1 MYKIFAIIIF
11 LMNFVF
17 AYNNQI
23 QVLSKEENSTR
34 LIYNSSDL
42 SVEMIDGKKHI
53 VDKSQNVFDLDY
65 FPSQSTFF
73 QIHDNKDISVSYII
87 NDSYIDY
94 DLNINSKIEQ
104 DSPSSFYPEN
114 NLIVSDAM
122 IFRGVVVKQITFYPY
137 RLDLNTGQ
145 IEIYNDVEFIIE
157 EFEVNNNRDYHNVKL
172 SKMFEPLYE
181 SMISNYEPSS
191 REEDYQTPAV
201 LYVCGGSSLSNP
213 YVQDLIEWR
222 HKTGFIVYTATTSEI
237 GSSSSSIKNYI
248 ENLYE
253 NSPNPPEIVGLIGDT
268 GGSYAIDYFT
278 ESWSGY
284 GGPGDFPYSQ
294 LDGNDLFPE
303 IFIGRISVNSSSD
316 LSNVINK
323 TLVYEKATYLNQI
336 GDDWYER
343 GALCGDP
350 TSSGQSTIITNEYV
364 ANILDAYGFEDVN
377 GNYGAGN
384 YANWMENELED
395 GVLYMNYRG
404 FMGTSGFGSSNINSA
419 SNGYKN
425 PFAIFITCGTGSYN
439 STCLSEEFFRA
450 GSVSNPKGAVASVG
464 TATSGTHT
472 LFNNIVNMG
481 IYDGIFPKNI
491 QYAGG
496 AMANGRL
503 ALLQTYPTDPN
514 NWVSIF
520 SYWNNLIGDP
530 ALRLWTDTPKNMV
543 ADFDSVVYEGSN
555 FIDVYI
561 TNENGIPINN
571 ANITILKGDDEIFKT
586 VSTDV
591 YGHAEVALE
600 YETFGEVYLTVI
612 KQNYKPIESSFQISQ
627 SQNNANVSFEN
638 INIQDDISEFTNGNN
653 DGILNP
659 GERVVLN
666 LPIINL
672 GDNILQ
678 NLQGT
683 LISTNQDD
691 LVNIVSGLN
700 NYGNM
705 TQGELSYGYNSYVI
719 ELSQNFTQLDDL
731 GLRLSISDGEDEWNS
746 LINLNFNA
754 GLLVFDN
761 FELVNNNELNP
772 GEQSYFKIYLK
783 NEGNYT
789 LEDVQV
795 DLLPS
800 GQLIDII
807 EGTTILGDINYGEVV
822 GSSNSSN
829 LLISI
834 NEDAINGSVIN
845 INSNVTSSNGYN
857 QNLIFN
863 VNVGEVSQSDPTGP
877 DEYGYYIYDSG
888 DLGYTLA
895 PFYDWIEID
904 SDLGG
909 SGIELN
915 MSDGGDGNNI
925 SSSSMVVDL
934 PFPFTFYGVVY
945 NQITVSTNGWIAF
958 GESELESFRNY
969 HIPGAGGP
977 SPMLAAFWDDM
988 TTSSNAEIYKFSGDD
1003 YFIIQWSEMR
1013 THNNNDLETF
1023 QVILYDDAILT
1034 PTGDNEIKIQ
1044 YKTFNNTSQGNYSGW
1059 GSVHGGY
1066 STIGIENHLADVGLQ
1081 YTFNN
1086 QYPVS
1091 AMPLSNESAIFI
1103 TTRSAIATLMGD
1115 SNQDGEINVLDI
1127 VVVVN
1132 HIINLESMDS
1142 MGQFMSDVDG
1152 NGIINIL
1159 DIIQII
1165 NFVLDSN
1172 N

>member
-1 MYKIFAIIIF
+1 MYKIFGLVLFSFIF
-11 LMNFVF
+11 SYDNKF
-17 AYNNQI
+17 
-23 QVLSKEENSTR
+23 QVLSKEDNTTI
-34 LIYNSSDL
+34 LKYDVDDL
-42 SVEMIDGKKHI
+42 SIQLVDGKRHI
-53 VDKSQNVFDLDY
+53 IDQSQNLLDIDH
-65 FPSQSTFF
+65 FPIQSTFF
-73 QIHDNKDISVSYII
+73 QIQDNKDISVSYVV
-87 NDSYIDY
+87 NESRFET
-94 DLNINSKIEQ
+94 NINIDSNIRQKSKG
-104 DSPSSFYPEN
+104 SFYPEN
-114 NLIVSDAM
+114 NLVVSDAM
-122 IFRGVVVKQITFYPY
+122 IFRGVVVKQITFHPY
-137 RLDLNTGQ
+137 RINLQTGD
-145 IEIYNDVEFIIE
+145 IEIYNDVDFLIE
-157 EFEVNNNRDYHNVKL
+157 EHHADNTRNYQPVKL
-172 SKMFEPLYE
+172 SKMFEPLY
-181 SMISNYEPSS
+181 SSLISNYEPSS

-201 LYVCGGSSLSNP
+201 LYIGGGSSLDNP
-213 YVQDLIEWR
+213 YVQDLIDWR
-222 HKTGFIVYTATTSEI
+222 HKTGFIVYTASTNDI
-237 GSSSSSIKNYI
+237 GSSTSSIKNYI
-248 ENLYE
+248 QNLYE
-253 NSPNPPEIVGLIGDT
+253 NSQNPPEIVGLIGDT

-284 GGPGDFPYSQ
+284 SGPGDFPYSQ

-303 IFIGRISVNSSSD
+303 VFIGRISVNSSSD
-316 LSNVINK
+316 LANVINK

-336 GDDWYER
+336 GDEWYER

-350 TSSGQSTIITNEYV
+350 TSSGQSTIITNEYI
-364 ANILDAYGFEDVN
+364 ANILNAYGFEDVN

-395 GVLYMNYRG
+395 GSLYMNYRG

-425 PFAIFITCGTGSYN
+425 PFAVFITCGTGSYN

-481 IYDGIFPKNI
+481 IYDGIFPKNL
-491 QYAGG
+491 QYAGA

-503 ALLQTYPTDPN
+503 SLLQTYPDDPN

-530 ALRLWTDTPKNMV
+530 ALRLWTDTPKNMFV
-543 ADFDSVVYEGSN
+543 DFDSIVTEGEN
-555 FIDVYI
+555 FIDVLV
-561 TNENGIPINN
+561 TNEDGLPVNN
-571 ANITILKGDDEIFKT
+571 ASITLLKGNDEIFKT
-586 VSTDV
+586 VLTDV
-591 YGHAEVALE
+591 TGNASIDLE
-600 YETFGEVYLTVI
+600 YVTFGEVHLTVT
-612 KQNYKPIESSFQISQ
+612 KQNYKPIESSFQIVQ
-627 SQNNANVSFEN
+627 SANNANVSFDN
-638 INIQDDISEFTNGNN
+638 ISIDDSVGELTTGNN

-659 GERVVLN
+659 GERVIVN
-666 LPIINL
+666 IPIENL
-672 GDNILQ
+672 GSNNLQ

-683 LISTNQDD
+683 LISHNQDD
-691 LVNIVSGLN
+691 LVSIVSSLN
-700 NYGNM
+700 NYGSVSP
-705 TQGELSYGYNSYVI
+705 GEISFGNNSYVI
-719 ELSQNFTQLDDL
+719 ELNPSFTQIDDL
-731 GLRLSISDGEDEWNS
+731 DLRLSISDGENEWSS
-746 LINLNFNA
+746 LINLNLNA
-754 GLLVFDN
+754 GFLVFDS
-761 FELVNNNELNP
+761 FELINGSQLSP
-772 GEQSYFKIYLK
+772 GEDAYLKVYLK
-783 NEGNYT
+783 NEGNFL
-789 LEDVQV
+789 LEDVQL

-800 GQLIDII
+800 GQLVNII
-807 EGTTILGDINYGEVV
+807 EGTTFLGDINYGEVS
-822 GSSNSSN
+822 GSSNLSS
-829 LLISI
+829 LLVSI
-834 NEDAINGSVIN
+834 NENTINGSVVN
-845 INSNVTSSNGYN
+845 VNSNVTSSNGYN
-857 QNLIFN
+857 QELIFN
-863 VNVGEVSQSDPTGP
+863 MNIGNVVQTDPTGP
-877 DEYGYYIYDSG
+877 DEHGYYIYDSG

-904 SDLGG
+904 SDFGG

-925 SSSSMVVDL
+925 SSSSKVVDL
-934 PFPFTFYGVVY
+934 PFPFTFYGITY

-988 TTSSNAEIYKFSGDD
+988 TTSSNAEIYKFTGDD

-1013 THNNNDLETF
+1013 THNANDVETF
-1023 QVILYDDAILT
+1023 QVILYDDIVLT

-1059 GSVHGGY
+1059 GSIHGGY
-1066 STIGIENHLADVGLQ
+1066 STIGIENHMADVGLQ

-1086 QYPVS
+1086 EYPVS

-1103 TTRSAIATLMGD
+1103 TTRTAIATLMGD

-1165 NFVLDSN
+1165 NLVLDSSN
-1172 N
+1172 

>member
-1 MYKIFAIIIF
+1 MYKIFGLVLFSFIF
-11 LMNFVF
+11 SYDNKF
-17 AYNNQI
+17 
-23 QVLSKEENSTR
+23 QVLSKQDNATI
-34 LIYNSSDL
+34 LKYDVDDL
-42 SVEMIDGKKHI
+42 SIQLVDGKRHI
-53 VDKSQNVFDLDY
+53 VDQSQNLLDIDH
-65 FPSQSTFF
+65 FPIQSTFF
-73 QIHDNKDISVSYII
+73 QIQDNKDISVSYVV
-87 NDSYIDY
+87 NESRFET
-94 DLNINSKIEQ
+94 NINIDSNIRQKSKG
-104 DSPSSFYPEN
+104 SFYPEN
-114 NLIVSDAM
+114 NLVVSDAM
-122 IFRGVVVKQITFYPY
+122 IFRGVVVKQITFHPY
-137 RLDLNTGQ
+137 RINLQTGD
-145 IEIYNDVEFIIE
+145 IEIYNDVDFLIE
-157 EFEVNNNRDYHNVKL
+157 EYHVNNTRNYHTVKL
-172 SKMFEPLYE
+172 SKMFEPLY
-181 SMISNYEPSS
+181 SSLISNYEPSS

-201 LYVCGGSSLSNP
+201 LYIGGGSSLDNP
-213 YVQDLIEWR
+213 YVQDLIDWR
-222 HKTGFIVYTATTSEI
+222 HKTGFIVYTASTSDI
-237 GSSSSSIKNYI
+237 GSSTSSIKNYI
-248 ENLYE
+248 QNLYE
-253 NSPNPPEIVGLIGDT
+253 NSQNPPEIVGLIGDT

-284 GGPGDFPYSQ
+284 SGPGDFPYSQ

-303 IFIGRISVNSSSD
+303 VFIGRISVNSSSD
-316 LSNVINK
+316 LANVINK

-336 GDDWYER
+336 GDEWYER

-350 TSSGQSTIITNEYV
+350 TSSGQSTIITNEYI
-364 ANILDAYGFEDVN
+364 ANILNAYGFEDVN

-395 GVLYMNYRG
+395 GSLYMNYRG

-425 PFAIFITCGTGSYN
+425 PFAVFITCGTGSYN

-481 IYDGIFPKNI
+481 IYDGIFPKNL
-491 QYAGG
+491 QYAGA

-503 ALLQTYPTDPN
+503 SLLQTYPGDPN

-530 ALRLWTDTPKNMV
+530 ALRLWTDTPENMF
-543 ADFDSVVYEGSN
+543 ADFDSIVTAGEN
-555 FIDVYI
+555 FIDVLV
-561 TNENGIPINN
+561 TNESGLPVNN
-571 ANITILKGDDEIFKT
+571 ASITLLKGNDEIFKT
-586 VSTDV
+586 VLTDV
-591 YGHAEVALE
+591 TGNASIDLE
-600 YETFGEVYLTVI
+600 YVTFGEVHLTVI
-612 KQNYKPIESSFQISQ
+612 KQNYKPIESSFQIVQ
-627 SQNNANVSFEN
+627 SANNANVSFDN
-638 INIQDDISEFTNGNN
+638 ISIDDSVAELTTGNN

-659 GERVVLN
+659 GERVIVN
-666 LPIINL
+666 IPIENL
-672 GDNILQ
+672 GNNNLQ

-683 LISTNQDD
+683 LISNNQDD
-691 LVNIVSGLN
+691 LVSIVSSLN
-700 NYGNM
+700 NYGSLDS
-705 TQGELSYGYNSYVI
+705 GELSFGDNSYVI
-719 ELSQNFTQLDDL
+719 ELSPSFTQVDEL
-731 GLRLSISDGEDEWNS
+731 GLRLNISDGENEWSS
-746 LINLNFNA
+746 LINLNLSA
-754 GLLVFDN
+754 GFLVFDS
-761 FELVNNNELNP
+761 FELIDGSELSP
-772 GEQSYFKIYLK
+772 GEDTYLKVYLK
-783 NEGNYT
+783 NEGNFL
-789 LEDVQV
+789 LEDVQL

-800 GQLIDII
+800 GQLVNII
-807 EGTTILGDINYGEVV
+807 EGTTFLGDIDYGEVSS
-822 GSSNSSN
+822 SSNLSN

-834 NEDAINGSVIN
+834 NENTINGSVIN

-857 QNLIFN
+857 QNLVFN
-863 VNVGEVSQSDPTGP
+863 MNVGNIVQTDPTGP
-877 DEYGYYIYDSG
+877 DEHGYYIYDSG

-904 SDLGG
+904 SDFGG

-925 SSSSMVVDL
+925 SSSSKVVDL
-934 PFPFTFYGVVY
+934 PFPFTFYGITY

-988 TTSSNAEIYKFSGDD
+988 TTSSNAEIYKFTGDD

-1013 THNNNDLETF
+1013 THNANDVETF
-1023 QVILYDDAILT
+1023 QVILYDDIVLT

-1059 GSVHGGY
+1059 GSIHGGY
-1066 STIGIENHLADVGLQ
+1066 STIGIENHMADVGLQ

-1086 QYPVS
+1086 EYPVS

-1103 TTRSAIATLMGD
+1103 TTRTAIATLMGD

-1165 NFVLDSN
+1165 NLVLDSSN
-1172 N
+1172 

>member
-1 MYKIFAIIIF
+1 MYKIFGLVLFSFIF
-11 LMNFVF
+11 SYTNKF
-17 AYNNQI
+17 
-23 QVLSKEENSTR
+23 QVLSKEDNTTI
-34 LIYNSSDL
+34 LKYDVDDL
-42 SVEMIDGKKHI
+42 SIQLVDGKRHI
-53 VDKSQNVFDLDY
+53 IDQSQNLLDIDH
-65 FPSQSTFF
+65 FPIQSTFF
-73 QIHDNKDISVSYII
+73 QIQDNKDISVSYVV
-87 NDSYIDY
+87 NESRFET
-94 DLNINSKIEQ
+94 NINIDSNIRQKSKG
-104 DSPSSFYPEN
+104 SFYPEN
-114 NLIVSDAM
+114 NLVVSDAM
-122 IFRGVVVKQITFYPY
+122 IFRGVVVKQITFHPY
-137 RLDLNTGQ
+137 RINLQTGD
-145 IEIYNDVEFIIE
+145 IEIYNDVDFLIE
-157 EFEVNNNRDYHNVKL
+157 EHDVNNTRNYQPVKL
-172 SKMFEPLYE
+172 SKMFEPLY
-181 SMISNYEPSS
+181 SSLISNYEPSS

-201 LYVCGGSSLSNP
+201 LYIGGGSSLDNP
-213 YVQDLIEWR
+213 YVQDLIDWR
-222 HKTGFIVYTATTSEI
+222 HKTGFIVYTASTNDI
-237 GSSSSSIKNYI
+237 GSSTSSIKNYI
-248 ENLYE
+248 QNLYE
-253 NSPNPPEIVGLIGDT
+253 NSQNPPEIVGLIGDT

-284 GGPGDFPYSQ
+284 SGPGDFPYSQ

-303 IFIGRISVNSSSD
+303 VFIGRISVNSSSD
-316 LSNVINK
+316 LANVINK

-336 GDDWYER
+336 GDEWYER

-350 TSSGQSTIITNEYV
+350 TSSGQSTIITNEYI
-364 ANILDAYGFEDVN
+364 ANILNAYGFEDVN

-395 GVLYMNYRG
+395 GSLYMNYRG

-425 PFAIFITCGTGSYN
+425 PFAVFITCGTGSYN

-481 IYDGIFPKNI
+481 IYDGIFPKNL
-491 QYAGG
+491 QYAGA

-503 ALLQTYPTDPN
+503 SLLQTYPDDPN

-530 ALRLWTDTPKNMV
+530 ALRLWTDTPKNMFV
-543 ADFDSVVYEGSN
+543 DFDSIVTEGEN
-555 FIDVYI
+555 FIDVLV
-561 TNENGIPINN
+561 TNEDGLPVNN
-571 ANITILKGDDEIFKT
+571 ASITLLKGNDEIFKT
-586 VSTDV
+586 VLTDV
-591 YGHAEVALE
+591 TGNASIDLE
-600 YETFGEVYLTVI
+600 YVTFGEVHLTVT
-612 KQNYKPIESSFQISQ
+612 KQNYKPIESSFQIVQ
-627 SQNNANVSFEN
+627 SANNANVSFDN
-638 INIQDDISEFTNGNN
+638 ISIDDSVGELTTGNN

-659 GERVVLN
+659 GERVIVN
-666 LPIINL
+666 IPIENL
-672 GDNILQ
+672 GSNNLQ

-683 LISTNQDD
+683 LISNNQDD
-691 LVNIVSGLN
+691 LVSIVSSLN
-700 NYGNM
+700 NYGSVFP
-705 TQGELSYGYNSYVI
+705 GEISFGNNSYVI
-719 ELSQNFTQLDDL
+719 ELNPSFTQIDDL
-731 GLRLSISDGEDEWNS
+731 DLRLSISDGENEWSS
-746 LINLNFNA
+746 LINLNLNA
-754 GLLVFDN
+754 GFLVFDS
-761 FELVNNNELNP
+761 FELINGSELSP
-772 GEQSYFKIYLK
+772 GEDAYLKVYLK
-783 NEGNYT
+783 NEGNFL
-789 LEDVQV
+789 LEDVQL

-800 GQLIDII
+800 GQLVNII
-807 EGTTILGDINYGEVV
+807 EGTTFLGDINYGEVS
-822 GSSNSSN
+822 GSSNLSS
-829 LLISI
+829 LLVSI
-834 NEDAINGSVIN
+834 NENTINGSVVN
-845 INSNVTSSNGYN
+845 VNSNVTSSNGYN
-857 QNLIFN
+857 QELIFN
-863 VNVGEVSQSDPTGP
+863 MNIGNVVQTDPTGP
-877 DEYGYYIYDSG
+877 DEHGYYIYDSG

-904 SDLGG
+904 SDFGG

-925 SSSSMVVDL
+925 SSSSRVVDL
-934 PFPFTFYGVVY
+934 PFPFTFYGITY

-988 TTSSNAEIYKFSGDD
+988 TTSSNAEIYKFTGDD

-1013 THNNNDLETF
+1013 THNANDVETF
-1023 QVILYDDAILT
+1023 QVILYDDIVLT

-1059 GSVHGGY
+1059 GSIHGGY
-1066 STIGIENHLADVGLQ
+1066 STIGIENHMADVGLQ

-1086 QYPVS
+1086 EYPVS

-1103 TTRSAIATLMGD
+1103 TTRTAIATLMGD

-1165 NFVLDSN
+1165 NLVLDSSN
-1172 N
+1172 

>member
-1 MYKIFAIIIF
+1 MYKIFGLVLFSFIF
-11 LMNFVF
+11 SYTNKF
-17 AYNNQI
+17 
-23 QVLSKEENSTR
+23 QVLSKEDNTTI
-34 LIYNSSDL
+34 LKYDVDDL
-42 SVEMIDGKKHI
+42 SIQLVDGKRHI
-53 VDKSQNVFDLDY
+53 VDQSQNLLDIDH
-65 FPSQSTFF
+65 FPIQSTFF
-73 QIHDNKDISVSYII
+73 QIQDNKDISVSYVV
-87 NDSYIDY
+87 NESRFET
-94 DLNINSKIEQ
+94 NINIDSNIRQKSKG
-104 DSPSSFYPEN
+104 SFYPEN
-114 NLIVSDAM
+114 NLVVSDAM
-122 IFRGVVVKQITFYPY
+122 IFRGVVVKQITFHPY
-137 RLDLNTGQ
+137 RINLQTGD
-145 IEIYNDVEFIIE
+145 IEIYNDVDFLIE
-157 EFEVNNNRDYHNVKL
+157 EHDVNNTRNYQPVKL
-172 SKMFEPLYE
+172 SKMFEPLY
-181 SMISNYEPSS
+181 SSLISNYEPSS

-201 LYVCGGSSLSNP
+201 LYIGGGSSLDNP
-213 YVQDLIEWR
+213 YVQDLIDWR
-222 HKTGFIVYTATTSEI
+222 HKTGFIVYTASTNDI
-237 GSSSSSIKNYI
+237 GSSTSSIKNYI
-248 ENLYE
+248 QNLYE
-253 NSPNPPEIVGLIGDT
+253 NSQNPPEIVGLIGDT

-284 GGPGDFPYSQ
+284 SGPGDFPYSQ

-303 IFIGRISVNSSSD
+303 VFIGRISVNSSSD
-316 LSNVINK
+316 LANVINK

-336 GDDWYER
+336 GDEWYER

-350 TSSGQSTIITNEYV
+350 TSSGQSTIITNEYI
-364 ANILDAYGFEDVN
+364 ANILNAYGFEDVN

-395 GVLYMNYRG
+395 GSLYMNYRG

-425 PFAIFITCGTGSYN
+425 PFAVFITCGTGSYN

-481 IYDGIFPKNI
+481 IYDGIFPKNL
-491 QYAGG
+491 QYAGA

-503 ALLQTYPTDPN
+503 SLLQTYPDDPN

-530 ALRLWTDTPKNMV
+530 ALRLWTDTPKNMFV
-543 ADFDSVVYEGSN
+543 DFDSIVTEGEN
-555 FIDVYI
+555 FIDVLV
-561 TNENGIPINN
+561 TNEDGLPVNN
-571 ANITILKGDDEIFKT
+571 ASITLLKGNDEIFKT
-586 VSTDV
+586 VLTDAT
-591 YGHAEVALE
+591 GNASIDLE
-600 YETFGEVYLTVI
+600 YVTFGEVHLTVT
-612 KQNYKPIESSFQISQ
+612 KQNYKPIESSFQIVQ
-627 SQNNANVSFEN
+627 SANNANVSFDN
-638 INIQDDISEFTNGNN
+638 ISIDDSVGELTTGNN

-659 GERVVLN
+659 GERVIVN
-666 LPIINL
+666 IPIENL
-672 GDNILQ
+672 GSNNLQ

-683 LISTNQDD
+683 LISNNQDD
-691 LVNIVSGLN
+691 LVSIVSSLN
-700 NYGNM
+700 NYGSVFP
-705 TQGELSYGYNSYVI
+705 GEISFGNNSYVI
-719 ELSQNFTQLDDL
+719 ELNPSFTQIDDL
-731 GLRLSISDGEDEWNS
+731 DLRLSISDGENEWSS
-746 LINLNFNA
+746 LINLNLNA
-754 GLLVFDN
+754 GFLVFDS
-761 FELVNNNELNP
+761 FELINGSQLSP
-772 GEQSYFKIYLK
+772 GEDAYLKVYLK
-783 NEGNYT
+783 NEGNFL
-789 LEDVQV
+789 LEDVQL

-800 GQLIDII
+800 GQLVNII
-807 EGTTILGDINYGEVV
+807 EGTTFLGDINYGEVS
-822 GSSNSSN
+822 GSSNLSS
-829 LLISI
+829 LLVSI
-834 NEDAINGSVIN
+834 NENTINGSVVN
-845 INSNVTSSNGYN
+845 VNSNVTSSNGYN
-857 QNLIFN
+857 QELIFN
-863 VNVGEVSQSDPTGP
+863 MNIGNVVQTDPTGP
-877 DEYGYYIYDSG
+877 DEHGYYIYDSG

-904 SDLGG
+904 SDFGG

-925 SSSSMVVDL
+925 SSSSRVVDL
-934 PFPFTFYGVVY
+934 PFPFTFYGITY

-988 TTSSNAEIYKFSGDD
+988 TTSSNAEIYKFTGDD

-1013 THNNNDLETF
+1013 THNANDVETF
-1023 QVILYDDAILT
+1023 QVILYDDIVLT

-1059 GSVHGGY
+1059 GSIHGGY
-1066 STIGIENHLADVGLQ
+1066 STIGIENHMADVGLQ

-1086 QYPVS
+1086 EYPVS

-1103 TTRSAIATLMGD
+1103 TTRTAIATLMGD

-1165 NFVLDSN
+1165 NLVLDSSN
-1172 N
+1172 

>member
-1 MYKIFAIIIF
+1 MYKIFGLVLFSFIF
-11 LMNFVF
+11 SYSNKF
-17 AYNNQI
+17 QI
-23 QVLSKEENSTR
+23 LSKEDNTT
-34 LIYNSSDL
+34 IIKYDVDDL
-42 SVEMIDGKKHI
+42 SIQLVDGKRHI
-53 VDKSQNVFDLDY
+53 VDQSQNLLDIDH
-65 FPSQSTFF
+65 FPVQSTFF
-73 QIHDNKDISVSYII
+73 QIQDNKDISVSYVI
-87 NDSYIDY
+87 NESHVET
-94 DLNINSKIEQ
+94 NINI
-104 DSPSSFYPEN
+104 DSNIRQKSRGSFYPEN
-114 NLIVSDAM
+114 NLVVSDAM
-122 IFRGVVVKQITFYPY
+122 IFRGVVVKQITFHPY
-137 RLDLNTGQ
+137 RINLQTGDV
-145 IEIYNDVEFIIE
+145 EIYNDVDFLIE
-157 EFEVNNNRDYHNVKL
+157 EHHVDNTRNYQPVKL
-172 SKMFEPLYE
+172 SKMFEPLY
-181 SMISNYEPSS
+181 SSLISNYETSS
-191 REEDYQTPAV
+191 IEEDYQTPAV
-201 LYVCGGSSLSNP
+201 LYIGGGSSLDNP
-213 YVQDLIEWR
+213 YVQDLIDWR
-222 HKTGFIVYTATTSEI
+222 HKTGFIVYTASTNDI
-237 GSSSSSIKNYI
+237 GSSTSSIKNYI
-248 ENLYE
+248 QNLYE
-253 NSPNPPEIVGLIGDT
+253 NSQNPPEIVGLIGDT

-284 GGPGDFPYSQ
+284 SGPGDFPYSQ

-316 LSNVINK
+316 LANVINK

-336 GDDWYER
+336 GDEWYER

-350 TSSGQSTIITNEYV
+350 TSSGQSTIITNEYI
-364 ANILDAYGFEDVN
+364 ANILNAYGFEDVN

-395 GVLYMNYRG
+395 GSLYMNYRG

-425 PFAIFITCGTGSYN
+425 PFAVFITCGTGSYN

-481 IYDGIFPKNI
+481 IYDGIFPKNL
-491 QYAGG
+491 QYAGA

-503 ALLQTYPTDPN
+503 SLLQTYPDDPN

-530 ALRLWTDTPKNMV
+530 ALRLWTDTPENMFV
-543 ADFDSVVYEGSN
+543 DFDSIVTEGEN
-555 FIDVYI
+555 FIDVLV
-561 TNENGIPINN
+561 TNEDGLPVNN
-571 ANITILKGDDEIFKT
+571 ASITLLKGNDEIFKT
-586 VSTDV
+586 VLTDV
-591 YGHAEVALE
+591 TGNASIDLE
-600 YETFGEVYLTVI
+600 YVTFGEVHLTVT
-612 KQNYKPIESSFQISQ
+612 KQNYKPIESSFQIVQ
-627 SQNNANVSFEN
+627 SASNANVSFDN
-638 INIQDDISEFTNGNN
+638 ISIDDSVGELTTGNN

-659 GERVVLN
+659 GERVIVN
-666 LPIINL
+666 IPIENL
-672 GDNILQ
+672 GSNNLQ

-683 LISTNQDD
+683 LISNNQDD
-691 LVNIVSGLN
+691 LVSIVSSLN
-700 NYGNM
+700 NYGSVSP
-705 TQGELSYGYNSYVI
+705 GEISFGNNSYVI
-719 ELSQNFTQLDDL
+719 ELNPSFTQIDDL
-731 GLRLSISDGEDEWNS
+731 DLRLSISDGENEWSS
-746 LINLNFNA
+746 LINLNLNA
-754 GLLVFDN
+754 GFLVFDS
-761 FELVNNNELNP
+761 FELINGSQLNP
-772 GEQSYFKIYLK
+772 GEDAYLKVYLK
-783 NEGNYT
+783 NEGNFL
-789 LEDVQV
+789 LEDVQL

-800 GQLIDII
+800 GQLVNII
-807 EGTTILGDINYGEVV
+807 EGTTFLGDINYGEVS
-822 GSSNSSN
+822 GSSNLSS
-829 LLISI
+829 LLVSI
-834 NEDAINGSVIN
+834 NENTINGSVVN
-845 INSNVTSSNGYN
+845 VNSNVTSSNGYN
-857 QNLIFN
+857 QELIFN
-863 VNVGEVSQSDPTGP
+863 MNIGNVVQTDPTGP
-877 DEYGYYIYDSG
+877 DEHGYYIYDSG

-904 SDLGG
+904 SDFGG
-909 SGIELN
+909 PGIELN

-934 PFPFTFYGVVY
+934 PFPFTFYGITY

-988 TTSSNAEIYKFSGDD
+988 TTSSNAEIYKFTGDD

-1013 THNNNDLETF
+1013 THNANDVETF
-1023 QVILYDDAILT
+1023 QVILYDDIVLT

-1059 GSVHGGY
+1059 GSIHGGY
-1066 STIGIENHLADVGLQ
+1066 STIGIENHMADVGLQ

-1086 QYPVS
+1086 EYPVS

-1103 TTRSAIATLMGD
+1103 TTRTAIATLMGD

-1165 NFVLDSN
+1165 NLVLDSSN
-1172 N
+1172 

>member
-1 MYKIFAIIIF
+1 MYKIFGLVLFSFIF
-11 LMNFVF
+11 SYANKF
-17 AYNNQI
+17 
-23 QVLSKEENSTR
+23 QVLSKEDNTTI
-34 LIYNSSDL
+34 LKYDVDDL
-42 SVEMIDGKKHI
+42 SIQLVDGKRHI
-53 VDKSQNVFDLDY
+53 IDQSQNLLDIDH
-65 FPSQSTFF
+65 FPVQSTFF
-73 QIHDNKDISVSYII
+73 QIQDNKDISVSYVVNESHVETGI
-87 NDSYIDY
+87 NIDS
-94 DLNINSKIEQ
+94 NIRQKSRG
-104 DSPSSFYPEN
+104 SFYPEN
-114 NLIVSDAM
+114 NLVISDAM
-122 IFRGVVVKQITFYPY
+122 IFRGVVVKQITFHPY
-137 RLDLNTGQ
+137 RINLQTGDV
-145 IEIYNDVEFIIE
+145 EIYNDVDFLIE
-157 EFEVNNNRDYHNVKL
+157 EHDVDNIRNYQPVKL
-172 SKMFEPLYE
+172 SKMFEPLY
-181 SMISNYEPSS
+181 SSLISNYEPSS
-191 REEDYQTPAV
+191 REEDYQTPAI
-201 LYVCGGSSLSNP
+201 LYIGGGSSLDNP
-213 YVQDLIEWR
+213 YVQDLIDWR
-222 HKTGFIVYTATTSEI
+222 HKTGFIVYTASTNDI
-237 GSSSSSIKNYI
+237 GSSTSSIKNYI
-248 ENLYE
+248 QNLYE
-253 NSPNPPEIVGLIGDT
+253 NSQNPPEIVGLIGDT

-284 GGPGDFPYSQ
+284 SGPGDFPYSQ

-303 IFIGRISVNSSSD
+303 VFIGRISVNSSSD
-316 LSNVINK
+316 LANVINK

-336 GDDWYER
+336 GDEWYER

-350 TSSGQSTIITNEYV
+350 TSSGQSTIITNEYI
-364 ANILDAYGFEDVN
+364 ANILNAYGFEDVN

-395 GVLYMNYRG
+395 GSLYMNYRG

-425 PFAIFITCGTGSYN
+425 PFAVFITCGTGSYN

-481 IYDGIFPKNI
+481 IYDGIFPKNL
-491 QYAGG
+491 QYAGA

-503 ALLQTYPTDPN
+503 SLLQTYPDDPN

-530 ALRLWTDTPKNMV
+530 ALRLWTDTPKNMFV
-543 ADFDSVVYEGSN
+543 DFDSIITEGEN
-555 FIDVYI
+555 FIDVLV
-561 TNENGIPINN
+561 TNEDGLPVNN
-571 ANITILKGDDEIFKT
+571 ASITLLKGNDEIFKT
-586 VSTDV
+586 VLTDV
-591 YGHAEVALE
+591 TGNASIDLE
-600 YETFGEVYLTVI
+600 YVTFGEVHLTVT
-612 KQNYKPIESSFQISQ
+612 KQNYKPIESSFQIVQ
-627 SQNNANVSFEN
+627 SANNANVSFDN
-638 INIQDDISEFTNGNN
+638 ISIDDSVGELTTGNN
-653 DGILNP
+653 DGVLNP
-659 GERVVLN
+659 GERVIVN
-666 LPIINL
+666 IPIENL
-672 GDNILQ
+672 GSNNLQ

-683 LISTNQDD
+683 LISNNQDD
-691 LVNIVSGLN
+691 LVSIVSSLN
-700 NYGNM
+700 NYGSVYP
-705 TQGELSYGYNSYVI
+705 GEISFGNNSYVI
-719 ELSQNFTQLDDL
+719 ELNPSFTQIDDL
-731 GLRLSISDGEDEWNS
+731 DLRLSISDGENEWSS
-746 LINLNFNA
+746 LINLNLNA
-754 GLLVFDN
+754 GFLVFDS
-761 FELVNNNELNP
+761 FELINGSQLSP
-772 GEQSYFKIYLK
+772 GEDAYLKVYLK
-783 NEGNYT
+783 NEGNFL
-789 LEDVQV
+789 LEDVQL

-800 GQLIDII
+800 GQLVNII
-807 EGTTILGDINYGEVV
+807 EGTTFLGDINYGEVS
-822 GSSNSSN
+822 GSSNLSS
-829 LLISI
+829 LLVSI
-834 NEDAINGSVIN
+834 NENTINGSVIN
-845 INSNVTSSNGYN
+845 VNSNVTSSNGYN
-857 QNLIFN
+857 QELIFN
-863 VNVGEVSQSDPTGP
+863 MNIGNVVQTDPTGP
-877 DEYGYYIYDSG
+877 DEHGYYIYDSG

-904 SDLGG
+904 SDFGG

-925 SSSSMVVDL
+925 SSSSKVVDL
-934 PFPFTFYGVVY
+934 PFPFTFYGITY

-988 TTSSNAEIYKFSGDD
+988 TTSSNAEIYKFTGDD

-1013 THNNNDLETF
+1013 THNANDVETF
-1023 QVILYDDAILT
+1023 QVILYDDIVLT

-1059 GSVHGGY
+1059 GSIHGGY
-1066 STIGIENHLADVGLQ
+1066 STIGIENHMADVGLQ

-1086 QYPVS
+1086 EYPVS

-1103 TTRSAIATLMGD
+1103 TTRTAIATLMGD

-1165 NFVLDSN
+1165 NLVLDSSN
-1172 N
+1172 

>member
-1 MYKIFAIIIF
+1 MYKIFGLVLFSFIF
-11 LMNFVF
+11 SYDNKF
-17 AYNNQI
+17 
-23 QVLSKEENSTR
+23 QVLSKEDNTTI
-34 LIYNSSDL
+34 LKYDVDDL
-42 SVEMIDGKKHI
+42 SIQLVDGKRHI
-53 VDKSQNVFDLDY
+53 IDQSQNLLDIDH
-65 FPSQSTFF
+65 FPIQSTFF
-73 QIHDNKDISVSYII
+73 QIQDNKDISVSYVV
-87 NDSYIDY
+87 NESRFET
-94 DLNINSKIEQ
+94 NINIDSNIRQKSKG
-104 DSPSSFYPEN
+104 SFYPEN
-114 NLIVSDAM
+114 NLVVSDAM
-122 IFRGVVVKQITFYPY
+122 IFRGVVVKQITFHPY
-137 RLDLNTGQ
+137 RINLQTGD
-145 IEIYNDVEFIIE
+145 IEIYNDVDFLIE
-157 EFEVNNNRDYHNVKL
+157 EHYVNNTRNYQPVKL
-172 SKMFEPLYE
+172 SKMFEPLY
-181 SMISNYEPSS
+181 SSLISNYEPSS

-201 LYVCGGSSLSNP
+201 LYIGGGSSLDNP
-213 YVQDLIEWR
+213 YVQDLIDWR
-222 HKTGFIVYTATTSEI
+222 HKTGFIVYTASTNDI
-237 GSSSSSIKNYI
+237 GSSTSSIKNYI
-248 ENLYE
+248 QNLYE
-253 NSPNPPEIVGLIGDT
+253 NSQNPPEIVGLIGDT

-284 GGPGDFPYSQ
+284 SGPGDFPYSQ

-303 IFIGRISVNSSSD
+303 VFIGRISVNSSSD
-316 LSNVINK
+316 LANVINK

-336 GDDWYER
+336 GDEWYER

-350 TSSGQSTIITNEYV
+350 TSSGQSTIITNEYI
-364 ANILDAYGFEDVN
+364 ANILNAYGFEDVN

-395 GVLYMNYRG
+395 GSLYMNYRG

-425 PFAIFITCGTGSYN
+425 PFAVFITCGTGSYN

-481 IYDGIFPKNI
+481 IYDGIFPKNL
-491 QYAGG
+491 QYAGA

-503 ALLQTYPTDPN
+503 SLLQTYPDDPN

-530 ALRLWTDTPKNMV
+530 ALRLWTDTPKNMFV
-543 ADFDSVVYEGSN
+543 DFDSIVTEGEN
-555 FIDVYI
+555 FIDVLV
-561 TNENGIPINN
+561 TNEDGLPVNN
-571 ANITILKGDDEIFKT
+571 ASITLLKGNDEIFKT
-586 VSTDV
+586 VLTDV
-591 YGHAEVALE
+591 TGNASIDLE
-600 YETFGEVYLTVI
+600 YVTFGEVHLTVT
-612 KQNYKPIESSFQISQ
+612 KQNYKPIESSFQIVQ
-627 SQNNANVSFEN
+627 SANNANVSFDN
-638 INIQDDISEFTNGNN
+638 ISIDDSVGELTTGNN

-659 GERVVLN
+659 GERVIVN
-666 LPIINL
+666 IPIENL
-672 GDNILQ
+672 GSNNLQ

-683 LISTNQDD
+683 LISHNQDD
-691 LVNIVSGLN
+691 LVSIVSSLN
-700 NYGNM
+700 NYGSVSP
-705 TQGELSYGYNSYVI
+705 GEISFGNNSYVI
-719 ELSQNFTQLDDL
+719 ELNPSFTQIDDL
-731 GLRLSISDGEDEWNS
+731 DLRLSISDGENEWSS
-746 LINLNFNA
+746 LINLNLNA
-754 GLLVFDN
+754 GFLVFDS
-761 FELVNNNELNP
+761 FELINGSQLSP
-772 GEQSYFKIYLK
+772 GEDAYLKVYLK
-783 NEGNYT
+783 NEGNFL
-789 LEDVQV
+789 LEDVQL

-800 GQLIDII
+800 GQLVNII
-807 EGTTILGDINYGEVV
+807 EGTTFLGDINYGEVS
-822 GSSNSSN
+822 GSSNLSS
-829 LLISI
+829 LLVSI
-834 NEDAINGSVIN
+834 NENTINGSVVN
-845 INSNVTSSNGYN
+845 VNSNVTSSNGYN
-857 QNLIFN
+857 QELIFN
-863 VNVGEVSQSDPTGP
+863 MNIGNVVQTDPTGP
-877 DEYGYYIYDSG
+877 DEHGYYIYDSG

-904 SDLGG
+904 SDFGG

-925 SSSSMVVDL
+925 SSSSKVVDL
-934 PFPFTFYGVVY
+934 PFPFTFYGITY

-988 TTSSNAEIYKFSGDD
+988 TTSSNAEIYKFTGDD

-1013 THNNNDLETF
+1013 THNANDVETF
-1023 QVILYDDAILT
+1023 QVILYDDIVLT

-1059 GSVHGGY
+1059 GSIHGGY
-1066 STIGIENHLADVGLQ
+1066 STIGIENHMADVGLQ

-1086 QYPVS
+1086 EYPVS

-1103 TTRSAIATLMGD
+1103 TTRTAIATLMGD

-1165 NFVLDSN
+1165 NLVLDSSN
-1172 N
+1172 

>member
-1 MYKIFAIIIF
+1 MYKIFGLVLFSFIF
-11 LMNFVF
+11 SYTNKF
-17 AYNNQI
+17 
-23 QVLSKEENSTR
+23 QVLSKEDNTTI
-34 LIYNSSDL
+34 LKYDVDDL
-42 SVEMIDGKKHI
+42 SIQLVDGKRHI
-53 VDKSQNVFDLDY
+53 IDQSQNLLDIDH
-65 FPSQSTFF
+65 FPVQSTFF
-73 QIHDNKDISVSYII
+73 QIQDNKDISVSYVVNESHVETGI
-87 NDSYIDY
+87 NIDS
-94 DLNINSKIEQ
+94 NIRQKSRG
-104 DSPSSFYPEN
+104 SFYPEN
-114 NLIVSDAM
+114 NLVISDAM
-122 IFRGVVVKQITFYPY
+122 IFRGVVVKQITFHPY
-137 RLDLNTGQ
+137 RINLQTGD
-145 IEIYNDVEFIIE
+145 IEIYNDVDFLIE
-157 EFEVNNNRDYHNVKL
+157 EHDVDNTRNYQPVKL
-172 SKMFEPLYE
+172 SKMFEPLY
-181 SMISNYEPSS
+181 SSLISNYEPSS

-201 LYVCGGSSLSNP
+201 LYIGGGSSLDNP
-213 YVQDLIEWR
+213 YVQDLIDWR
-222 HKTGFIVYTATTSEI
+222 HKTGFIVYTVSTSDI
-237 GSSSSSIKNYI
+237 GSSTSSIKNYI
-248 ENLYE
+248 QNLYE
-253 NSPNPPEIVGLIGDT
+253 NSQNPPEIVGLIGDT

-284 GGPGDFPYSQ
+284 SGPGDFPYSQ

-303 IFIGRISVNSSSD
+303 VFIGRISVNSSSD
-316 LSNVINK
+316 LANVINK

-336 GDDWYER
+336 GDEWYER

-350 TSSGQSTIITNEYV
+350 TSSGQSTIITNEYI
-364 ANILDAYGFEDVN
+364 ANILNAYGFEDVN

-395 GVLYMNYRG
+395 GSLYMNYRG

-425 PFAIFITCGTGSYN
+425 PFAVFITCGTGSYN

-481 IYDGIFPKNI
+481 IYDGIFPKNL
-491 QYAGG
+491 QYAGA

-503 ALLQTYPTDPN
+503 SLLQTYPDDPN

-530 ALRLWTDTPKNMV
+530 ALRLWTDTPKNMFV
-543 ADFDSVVYEGSN
+543 DFDSIITEGEN
-555 FIDVYI
+555 FIDVLV
-561 TNENGIPINN
+561 TNEDGLPVNN
-571 ANITILKGDDEIFKT
+571 ASITLLKGNDEIFKT
-586 VSTDV
+586 VLTDV
-591 YGHAEVALE
+591 TGNASIDLE
-600 YETFGEVYLTVI
+600 YVAFGEVHLTVT
-612 KQNYKPIESSFQISQ
+612 KQNYKPIESSFQIVQ
-627 SQNNANVSFEN
+627 SANNANVSFDN
-638 INIQDDISEFTNGNN
+638 ISIDDSVGELTTGNN

-659 GERVVLN
+659 GERVIVN
-666 LPIINL
+666 IPIENL
-672 GDNILQ
+672 GSNNLQ

-683 LISTNQDD
+683 LISHNQDD
-691 LVNIVSGLN
+691 LVSIVSSLN
-700 NYGNM
+700 NYGSVSP
-705 TQGELSYGYNSYVI
+705 GEISFGNNSYVI
-719 ELSQNFTQLDDL
+719 ELNPSFTQIDDL
-731 GLRLSISDGEDEWNS
+731 DLRLSISDGENEWSS
-746 LINLNFNA
+746 LVNLNLNA
-754 GLLVFDN
+754 GFLVFDS
-761 FELVNNNELNP
+761 FELINGSQLSP
-772 GEQSYFKIYLK
+772 GEDAYLKVYLK
-783 NEGNYT
+783 NEGNFL
-789 LEDVQV
+789 LEDVQL

-800 GQLIDII
+800 GQLVNII
-807 EGTTILGDINYGEVV
+807 EGTTFLGDINYGEVS
-822 GSSNSSN
+822 GSSNLSS
-829 LLISI
+829 LLVSI
-834 NEDAINGSVIN
+834 NENTINGSVIN
-845 INSNVTSSNGYN
+845 VNSNVTSSNGYN
-857 QNLIFN
+857 QELIFN
-863 VNVGEVSQSDPTGP
+863 MNIGNVVQTDPTGP
-877 DEYGYYIYDSG
+877 DEHGYYIYDSG

-904 SDLGG
+904 SDFGG

-925 SSSSMVVDL
+925 SSSSRVVDL
-934 PFPFTFYGVVY
+934 PFPFTFYGITY

-988 TTSSNAEIYKFSGDD
+988 TTSSNAEIYKFTGED

-1013 THNNNDLETF
+1013 THNANDIETF
-1023 QVILYDDAILT
+1023 QVILYDDIVLT

-1059 GSVHGGY
+1059 GSIHGGY
-1066 STIGIENHLADVGLQ
+1066 STIGIENHMADVGLQ

-1086 QYPVS
+1086 EYPVS

-1103 TTRSAIATLMGD
+1103 TTRTAIATLMGD

-1165 NFVLDSN
+1165 NLVLDSSN
-1172 N
+1172 